1 MELEQ
6 AKEKVVSYLSNQP
19 AKLTLDYAVPF
30 RGMWV
35 FFFKAERRQRLAPL
49 AVMEDGKIKQFNP
62 IHFDYTDQ
70 EFAKAH
76 RKRVNL

>member
-49 AVMEDGKIKQFNP
+49 AVMERSNSSIRSTSTTRIRNSQRP
-62 IHFDYTDQ
+62 TVS
-70 EFAKAH
+70 A
-76 RKRVNL
+76 